1 MTEKQ
6 KARMQME
13 QKKANKKK
21 KWVKPRHR
29 IVRNLAY
36 LVLYPYSRI
45 KYGIRITKF
54 KEQGDRNY
62 LVLFNHQTAFD
73 QFFVG
78 MSFKGPI
85 YYVAS
90 EDIFSMGW
98 VSDILR
104 YVVAPIPIKKQTN
117 DARAVINCARVA
129 KEGGTIALAPEGNR
143 TYSGVTEYIKPS
155 IVNLIRFLRLPVVF
169 YHIEGGY
176 GVQPRWSDVKR
187 KGIVRCGV
195 FSVLEHE
202 EYKTMTD
209 DELYARV
216 CSELYVDEYTIEEQ
230 YVHKKS
236 AEYLER
242 AMYVCPDCGLSEFE
256 SHDDIIACK
265 SCGKQI
271 RYRSDKKLEG
281 VGCEFPFSTVTE
293 WYRYQN
299 GFVNGL
305 DFTKT
310 PDVLIYRDTV
320 DLSEVILYHGKELLR
335 EDAEWR
341 LYGDRFVVD
350 EGTSNELV
358 LPFPELGVVTVLGK
372 NKLNVY
378 HGEHVY
384 QIKGSKRMNALKY
397 MNFYYR
403 YKNVTEEVENGQF
416 LGL

>member
-1 MTEKQ
+1 
-6 KARMQME
+6 ME
-13 QKKANKKK
+13 PKKPNKKK
-21 KWVKPRHR
+21 KWIRPRHA

-36 LVLYPYSRI
+36 AVLYPYSRV
-45 KYGIRITKF
+45 KYGIKVTKF
-54 KEQGDRNY
+54 KEQGDRPY
-62 LVLFNHQTAFD
+62 LILFNHQTAFD

-78 MSFKGPI
+78 MAFKGPV

-129 KEGGTIALAPEGNR
+129 KEGGTIAIAPEGNR

-155 IVNLIRFLRLPVVF
+155 IVGLIRFLRLPVAF
-169 YHIEGGY
+169 YKIEGGY

-187 KGIVRCGV
+187 RGTVRCGV
-195 FSVLEHE
+195 SSVMEPE
-202 EYKTMTD
+202 EYKQMTD
-209 DELYARV
+209 EELYERI
-216 CSELYVDEYTIEEQ
+216 CRELYVDEYQIEEH
-230 YVHKKS
+230 YFHKKS

-242 AMYVCPDCGLSEFE
+242 AIYVCPDCGLSEFE
-256 SHDDIIACK
+256 SKGDRITCK
-265 SCGKQI
+265 RCGKQI

-281 VGCEFPFSTVTE
+281 IGFDFPFTTVTE
-293 WYRYQN
+293 WYGYQIDY
-299 GFVNGL
+299 VNGL
-305 DFTKT
+305 DYTDKT
-310 PDVLIYRDTV
+310 DVLLYEDRV
-320 DLSEVILYHGKELLR
+320 ELSEVILYHGKKLLR
-335 EDAEWR
+335 KDATWR

-350 EGTSNELV
+350 EGTDTELV
-358 LPFPELGVVTVLGK
+358 LPFTELSVVTVLGK

-378 HGEHVY
+378 HGEKVY
-384 QIKGSKRMNALKY
+384 QIKGSKRFNALKY

-403 YKNVTEEVENGQF
+403 FKNLTEEVEDGQF